1 MRRVIAD
8 QFALA
13 NTAPR
18 EGGLSAV
25 HRAVDLATDPPRNVA
40 VKILNRLEDDALIDL
55 FFAKEVEAL
64 RKLKHPNIVELLAAG
79 RDPQSGEHYLVL
91 EWVESD
97 LLTLLSSGPIPFDD
111 FVSRYALPLA
121 SALALAHERR
131 VVHRDVKPAN
141 VLVALDGTAK
151 LADFGIS
158 KIKSSLTVSP
168 HTAADFVSRPYAPP
182 EQESTSSYS
191 RDVFGFG
198 VLMLRCLVDRRI
210 EDYPDIAA
218 ALDQLDASADL
229 RDLIERCVD
238 FDPSRRPQN
247 ASLLHAE
254 IESIHSSRA
263 ARWAPRSVVYLSV
276 GRKAREWLADA
287 LDTPPTAIEPAV
299 LEDLRDAPALRALDA
314 AVDPTGT
321 GRHFYLYGTSYSYR
335 VEAQDDGT
343 KQPGLFIMS
352 AVPLDAPQ
360 ADLARERNLVLDN
373 IDFRF
378 GVAVNHLEARS
389 GLETLLARAERFE
402 SERQLEAEER
412 EERRLLDEWR
422 RQIAARD
429 SIETGKERPVRYSK
443 VTIDGNR
450 CTFTVEGDLS
460 EVVTG
465 EVRRVDSGERRRGQ
479 TLRGEVETVDRDQ
492 VTIYFEAEPEAMP
505 ARGRL
510 LVDTTA
516 ARIKIDREKSAL
528 ADVTHGSGDLVRPEL
543 RELIVNPA
551 AAANASPITVA
562 SWMQDDLDPDKRA
575 AVQAALG
582 CSDAFVVQ
590 GPPGTG
596 KTTFIAELVA
606 QELRRNPRALILIA
620 SQTNVALDN
629 ALARIEKLRLDARL
643 IRLADARATRV
654 APEAEPFLID
664 RQMVKWRDLVRLRSQ
679 AFLEEWCRVY
689 GVDHGSV
696 WLALRLQ
703 EVATLK
709 NAVDRLDEVIAD
721 ATKQM
726 ETAGEA
732 GGPALIED
740 ERTELEE
747 QRDELRR
754 QQRQLIRDVRAS
766 LDEIA
771 DDLDRLSLPPDASP
785 GDLVAAGARL
795 LEAAGARADEL
806 RAFVR
811 IQTEWLQRLGRGEDF
826 IEPLLLGSQVLGG
839 TCVGIARYRSLRAAE
854 FDLCIIDEASKAT
867 ATETLVPMVRSKR
880 WVLVGDQ
887 LQLAPFL
894 EEALR
899 NKAVQSDFNLDPAEL
914 NRTLFDRFAEALPD
928 ANRVRLTSQR
938 RMTAAIGSLV
948 SECFYGGEL
957 VNEGPPPIGPIPG
970 CLPKPVTWLST
981 SRMANRFE
989 QADHFD
995 ATSWVNVEEGRE
1007 VVAALRRI
1015 DRWQRRHP
1023 SGEPRSVLVIAPY
1036 RAQVAHL
1043 RHRLAGVAPELE
1055 KLAVEVNTVDAVQGR
1070 EASIVIFSVTRSN
1083 ATGDIGFLGVESRA
1097 NVALSRAQHGL
1108 IIIGDARFCSGRP
1121 SPLADVLR
1129 HIETHPQECMIEELR
1144 P

>member
-8 QFALA
+8 RFALA
-13 NTAPR
+13 DAAPR

-64 RKLKHPNIVELLAAG
+64 RKLKHPNIVELLDAG
-79 RDPQSGEHYLVL
+79 RDPQSDDHYLVL

-111 FVSRYALPLA
+111 FVDRYALPLA
-121 SALALAHERR
+121 GALALAHELR

-141 VLVALDGTAK
+141 VLVAQDGTAK

-218 ALDQLDASADL
+218 ALDELDATAEL

-254 IESIHSSRA
+254 LESLHASRA
-263 ARWAPRSVVYLSV
+263 AKWVPRSVVYLSV
-276 GRKAREWLADA
+276 GRKARDWLAEA
-287 LDTPPTAIEPAV
+287 LDAPATAVEQAV
-299 LEDLRDAPALRALDA
+299 LEDLRDAPALRPLDTAL
-314 AVDPTGT
+314 DPTGA
-321 GRHFYLYGTSYSYR
+321 GRHFYLYGASHSYR

-352 AVPLDAPQ
+352 AVPLDSPQ
-360 ADLARERNLVLDN
+360 ADIARERNLVLDS

-378 GVAVNHLEARS
+378 GVAVSHLEARS
-389 GLETLLARAERFE
+389 GLETLMALAERFE
-402 SERQLEAEER
+402 SERQLEAEQR

-443 VTIDGNR
+443 VNMDGNR
-450 CTFTVEGDLS
+450 CTFTVDGDLS
-460 EVVTG
+460 EVITG
-465 EVRRVDSGERRRGQ
+465 EVRRVDGGERRRGQ

-492 VTIYFEAEPEAMP
+492 VTIYFDAEPEGMP

-543 RELIVNPA
+543 RELIVNPGVA
-551 AAANASPITVA
+551 AEVKPISVA
-562 SWMQDDLDPDKRA
+562 SWVQDDLDADKRA
-575 AVQAALG
+575 AVEAALG
-582 CSDAFVVQ
+582 CPDAFVVQ

-629 ALARIEKLRLDARL
+629 ALARIKKLGLDARL

-664 RQMVKWRDLVRLRSQ
+664 RQMIEWRELVRLRSQ
-679 AFLEEWCRVY
+679 AFLEEWCRSY

-696 WLALRLQ
+696 RLALRLQ

-709 NAVDRLDEVIAD
+709 RAAERLSELI
-721 ATKQM
+721 
-726 ETAGEA
+726 ETSSQRMEA
-732 GGPALIED
+732 GGEVDGSALIDD
-740 ERTELEE
+740 ERLELEE

-754 QQRQLIRDVRAS
+754 QQRQLIRDVRTN
-766 LDEIA
+766 LDDIGDE
-771 DDLDRLSLPPDASP
+771 LDRHSLSPDASP
-785 GDLVAAGARL
+785 DELVAAGARL

-854 FDLCIIDEASKAT
+854 FDLCIVDEASKAT

-887 LQLAPFL
+887 RQLPPFL

-899 NKAVQSDFNLDPAEL
+899 NKAIQSDFNLDPGEL
-914 NRTLFDRFAEALPD
+914 NRTLFDRFAEGLPEP
-928 ANRVRLTSQR
+928 NRVRLTSQR

-948 SECFYGGEL
+948 SKCFYDGEL
-957 VNEGPPPIGPIPG
+957 VNEGPAPIGPIPG
-970 CLPKPVTWLST
+970 TLPKPVTWLST
-981 SRMANRFE
+981 SAMANRFE

-1015 DRWQRRHP
+1015 DRWQRRQP
-1023 SGEPRSVLVIAPY
+1023 ATEPRSILVISPY

-1055 KLAVEVNTVDAVQGR
+1055 SLTVEVNTVDAVQGR
-1070 EASIVIFSVTRSN
+1070 EASVVIFSVTRSN
-1083 ATGDIGFLGVESRA
+1083 AAGDIGFLGIESRA

-1108 IIIGDARFCSGRP
+1108 LIIGDGRFCAARP
-1121 SPLADVLR
+1121 SPLADVIR
-1129 HIETHPQECMIEELR
+1129 HIDTHPQECVIEELR